1 MSSEL
6 RSTRRPWIRS
16 GLMEL
21 DSCGHA
27 VPLEKELTGLMVF
40 GRFDVEGWLLVACV
54 MLVALIAPYPA
65 ALRAVWSTQ
74 EWLRARAITSASKST
89 PG

>member
-1 MSSEL
+1 
-6 RSTRRPWIRS
+6 
-16 GLMEL
+16 MEL